1 MSIPK
6 DVKETY
12 YCYHCGEECK
22 DSTISINEK
31 IFCCSGCKTV
41 YEILNESNLCN
52 YYSTEQS
59 PGKTPKEFKSKDYDY
74 LDDENIIRQLNNYT
88 DDKISI
94 VTFTIPQMHCSSCI
108 WLLENLYKLNE
119 GISHSEV
126 DFLKKELTVRYN
138 HNKISLK
145 NLVQLISSIGYEP
158 QIQLD
163 ILEKKRDRA
172 SNKKL
177 YYKLGIAAFCFGNIM
192 LFSFPEYL
200 SIDVSD
206 IFFKRF
212 FGYLNLILA
221 LPVFF
226 YSSSEYFISAY
237 KGLKKKIVNIDFPV
251 SIGIIVLFLRSS
263 IEILTHS
270 GAGYFDSMTG
280 LVFFL
285 LIGKLFQQKT
295 YQSLN
300 FERNYKSYFPLSV
313 SVKKNYRQM
322 SKPVSELVVGD
333 RIVVRNDE
341 IIPADSILFSGAGNI
356 DYSFVTGESKP
367 VNKVMGEF
375 IYAGGRQRGESL
387 ELEVV
392 KEVSQSYLTQLWNN
406 NTFKKKEE
414 SDFTALSNLI
424 SKYFTA
430 VVLLIAL
437 ISSAF
442 WVPVNFG
449 IALNVFTAVLIVACP
464 CALALSTPFTLGN
477 TLRIFG
483 KNKFYL
489 KNTTS
494 IEEMAKVDEIVFD
507 KTGTLTK
514 INSSEINYVGK
525 ELDDFEQEIVKSLAG
540 NSNHP
545 LSRKIYSFLKG
556 KEKFAVS
563 LFKEKTGKGIEG
575 VILGNKVKVGSV
587 EYVSN
592 LENSDSVFEPKKDFG
607 TRVYLSLN
615 NKVVGY
621 FNFSTE
627 YRKGIKELL
636 KNLSADYSISLLSGD
651 NDSEKDKLIEYF
663 GKETG
668 LFFQRSPQSKL
679 DFVKDLQNIGRKT
692 LMVGDGLNDAG
703 ALAQSNVGIAVTEDT
718 NNFSPACDAILEADK
733 IDKLFDFIKF
743 SKTSVKIILV
753 SFIISFFYNLIGLGF
768 AVMGLLSPIVAAILM
783 PVSSISVVV
792 FATISTNLLA
802 KKRGLLS
809 L

>member
-1 MSIPK
+1 MSISK
-6 DVKETY
+6 DVKEKT

-22 DSTISINEK
+22 DLSNAINEK
-31 IFCCSGCKTV
+31 VFCCNGCRTV
-41 YEILNESNLCN
+41 FEILNKKNLCS
-52 YYSTEQS
+52 YYTIEQA
-59 PGKTPKEFKSKDYDY
+59 PGKSPKEFESKEYDY
-74 LDDENIIRQLNNYT
+74 LDDEKIIKQLNNYT

-94 VTFTIPQMHCSSCI
+94 AAFTIPQMHCSSCI
-108 WLLENLYKLNE
+108 WLLENLYKLND
-119 GISHSEV
+119 GIIHSEV
-126 DFLKKELTVRYN
+126 DFLKKELTVRYS
-138 HNKISLK
+138 HKKISIK
-145 NLVQLISSIGYEP
+145 ELVWLLSSIGYEP

-163 ILEKKRDRA
+163 VLEKKRDKA

-200 SIDVSD
+200 SIDASD
-206 IFFKRF
+206 IFFRRF

-226 YSSSEYFISAY
+226 YSSSDYFISAY
-237 KGLKKKIVNIDFPV
+237 QGLKKKIINIDFPI
-251 SIGIIVLFLRSS
+251 SLGILVLFLRSTV
-263 IEILTHS
+263 EVLTHS

-300 FERNYKSYFPLSV
+300 FERNYKSYFPLSI
-313 SVKKNYRQM
+313 SVKKNNKQI
-322 SKPVSELVVGD
+322 SKPVSDLVVGD
-333 RIVVRNDE
+333 RIVVRNNE
-341 IIPADSILFSGAGNI
+341 IIPADSILFYGNGNI

-367 VNKVMGEF
+367 VNKVMGEL
-375 IYAGGRQRGESL
+375 IYAGGRQLGESL

-406 NTFKKKEE
+406 NVFGKKKK

-424 SKYFTA
+424 SKYFTS
-430 VVLLIAL
+430 VVLFIAV
-437 ISSAF
+437 ISSSIWLTMDF
-442 WVPVNFG
+442 N

-483 KNKFYL
+483 KNRFYL
-489 KNTTS
+489 KNTAS
-494 IEEMAKVDEIVFD
+494 IERMAKIDKIVFD

-514 INSSEINYVGK
+514 INSSEIKYVGK
-525 ELDDFEQEIVKSLAG
+525 ELNDFEQEIIKSLVG

-556 KEKFAVS
+556 KEKFEIEQ
-563 LFKEKTGKGIEG
+563 FIEKTGEGIEG
-575 VILGNKVKVGSV
+575 IIFGNKIKIGSIN
-587 EYVSN
+587 YVSGRK
-592 LENSDSVFEPKKDFG
+592 SDVSSFELKKSYG

-615 NKVVGY
+615 NLVLGY
-621 FNFSTE
+621 FNFSAE
-627 YRKGIKELL
+627 YRTGIKELL
-636 KNLSADYSISLLSGD
+636 KELSDIYSISLLSGD
-651 NDSEKDKLIEYF
+651 NDSEKEKLAEYF
-663 GKETG
+663 GSGTSL
-668 LFFQRSPQSKL
+668 LFQQSPQDKL
-679 DFVKDLQNIGRKT
+679 EFIKNLQAEEKKI

-718 NNFSPACDAILEADK
+718 NNFSPACDAILEASNLR
-733 IDKLFDFIKF
+733 KLYDFIKF

-753 SFIISFFYNLIGLGF
+753 SFLISFVYNLAGLSF
-768 AVMGLLSPIVAAILM
+768 AVMGLLSPIIAAILM
-783 PVSSISVVV
+783 PVSSISVVI
-792 FATISTNLLA
+792 FATLSTNLIA
-802 KKRGLLS
+802 KKRGLIS

>member
-1 MSIPK
+1 MSFSQDI
-6 DVKETY
+6 KEKL

-22 DSTISINEK
+22 DSSIAINEK
-31 IFCCSGCKTV
+31 IFCCTGCKTV
-41 YEILNESNLCN
+41 YEILNKSNLCT
-52 YYSTEQS
+52 YYSIEQS
-59 PGKTPKEFKSKDYDY
+59 PGKSPKEFESKEYDY
-74 LDDENIIRQLNNYT
+74 LDDEKIIKQLNNYT

-94 VTFTIPQMHCSSCI
+94 ATFRIPQMHCSSCI
-108 WLLENLYKLNE
+108 WLLENLYKLND
-119 GISHSEV
+119 GINHSEV

-138 HNKISLK
+138 HDKVSLK
-145 NLVQLISSIGYEP
+145 KLVQLLASIGYEP

-163 ILEKKRDRA
+163 VLEKKREKA

-226 YSSSEYFISAY
+226 YSSSDYFISAY
-237 KGLKKKIVNIDFPV
+237 KGLKKKIINIDFPV
-251 SIGIIVLFLRSS
+251 SLGILVLFLRSA

-313 SVKKNYRQM
+313 SIKKNNGQI
-322 SKPVSELVVGD
+322 SKPVSDLVVGD
-333 RIVVRNDE
+333 RIIVRNNE
-341 IIPADSILFSGAGNI
+341 IIPADSILFYGNGNI

-367 VNKVMGEF
+367 VNKVMGEL
-375 IYAGGRQRGESL
+375 IYAGGKQLGETV

-406 NTFKKKEE
+406 TAFKKKEE
-414 SDFTALSNLI
+414 SDFTAISNLI

-430 VVLLIAL
+430 IVLFIAAV
-437 ISSAF
+437 SSAIWF
-442 WVPVNFG
+442 TVNLG

-489 KNTTS
+489 KNTAS
-494 IEEMAKVDEIVFD
+494 IEGMAKINEIVFD

-514 INSSEINYVGK
+514 INSSKITYVGK
-525 ELDDFEQEIVKSLAG
+525 ELNNFEQEIVKSLVG

-545 LSRKIYSFLKG
+545 LSRKIYSFLNG
-556 KEKFAVS
+556 KEKFDVEQ
-563 LFKEKTGKGIEG
+563 FKEKTGAGIEG
-575 VILGNKVKVGSV
+575 IIFGNKIKIGSID
-587 EYVSN
+587 YVSSPRN
-592 LENSDSVFEPKKDFG
+592 DVSSSEQKKSFG

-615 NKVVGY
+615 NQVIGY

-627 YRKGIKELL
+627 YRGGIKELL
-636 KNLSADYSISLLSGD
+636 KNLSGNYSISLLSGD
-651 NDSEKDKLIEYF
+651 NDSEKEKLIEYF
-663 GKETG
+663 GEETR
-668 LFFQRSPQSKL
+668 LFFQQSPQNKL
-679 DFVKDLQNIGRKT
+679 DFIKNLQSGDKKI

-703 ALAQSNVGIAVTEDT
+703 ALAQSDVGVAVTEDT
-718 NNFSPACDAILEADK
+718 NNFSPACDAILEASD
-733 IDKLFDFIKF
+733 IQKLYKFIKF
-743 SKTSVKIILV
+743 SKTSIKIILISFLI
-753 SFIISFFYNLIGLGF
+753 SFIYNLVGLSF

-792 FATISTNLLA
+792 FATLSTNLLA
-802 KKRGLLS
+802 KKRGLIS

>member
-1 MSIPK
+1 MSISK
-6 DVKETY
+6 DVKAKF

-22 DSTISINEK
+22 DSNISINEK
-31 IFCCSGCKTV
+31 IFCCNGCKTV
-41 YEILNESNLCN
+41 YEILNKSNLCN
-52 YYSTEQS
+52 YYSIDQT
-59 PGKTPKEFKSKDYDY
+59 PGKSPKEFESREFDY
-74 LDDENIIRQLNNYT
+74 LDDEKIIKQLNNYI

-108 WLLENLYKLNE
+108 WLLENLYKLDE

-145 NLVQLISSIGYEP
+145 KLVQLTSSIGYEP

-163 ILEKKRDRA
+163 VLDKKRDKA

-200 SIDVSD
+200 SINVSD
-206 IFFKRF
+206 VFFKRF
-212 FGYLNLILA
+212 FGCLNLILA
-221 LPVFF
+221 LPVLF

-251 SIGIIVLFLRSS
+251 SLGIIVLFFRST

-280 LVFFL
+280 LVLFL

-313 SVKKNYRQM
+313 SVKKNNKQI
-322 SKPVSELVVGD
+322 SKSVSDLVVGD
-333 RIVVRNDE
+333 RIVVRNNE
-341 IIPADSILFSGAGNI
+341 IIPADSILFSGTGNI

-375 IYAGGRQRGESL
+375 IYAGGRQQGESL

-414 SDFTALSNLI
+414 SDFTALSNHI

-430 VVLLIAL
+430 VVILIAVV
-437 ISSAF
+437 SSAL
-442 WVPVNFG
+442 WLPVNLG

-489 KNTTS
+489 KNTAS

-514 INSSEINYVGK
+514 INSSEIKYVGK
-525 ELDDFEQEIVKSLAG
+525 ELDGFEQEIVKSLVG

-545 LSRKIYSFLKG
+545 LSRKIYSFLEG

-563 LFKEKTGKGIEG
+563 QFNEKTGEGIEG
-575 VILGNKVKVGSV
+575 IILGNKIKVGSID
-587 EYVSN
+587 YVSSIGN
-592 LENSDSVFEPKKDFG
+592 NDSAFEMKKDLG

-615 NKVVGY
+615 NKVAGY
-621 FNFSTE
+621 FNFSAG

-636 KNLSADYSISLLSGD
+636 KNLSVDFSLNLLSGD
-651 NDSEKDKLIEYF
+651 NDTEKEKLIEYF

-668 LFFQRSPQSKL
+668 LFFQRSPQNKL
-679 DFVKDLQNIGRKT
+679 DFVKNLQGAGKNI

-718 NNFSPACDAILEADK
+718 NNFSPACDAILEADN
-733 IDKLFDFIKF
+733 IDKLFEFIKF
-743 SKTSVKIILV
+743 SKTSVKIILI
-753 SFIISFFYNLIGLGF
+753 SFIISFIYNLAGLGF
-768 AVMGLLSPIVAAILM
+768 AVMGLLSPIVAAVLM

-792 FATISTNLLA
+792 FATITTNLIA
-802 KKRGLLS
+802 KKRGLIS

>member
-1 MSIPK
+1 MSTS
-6 DVKETY
+6 KEIKEKF
-12 YCYHCGEECK
+12 YCFHCGEECK
-22 DSTISINEK
+22 DSNISINEK
-31 IFCCSGCKTV
+31 VFCCTGCKTV
-41 YEILNESNLCN
+41 YEILNQSNLCT
-52 YYSTEQS
+52 YYTIEQT
-59 PGKTPKEFKSKDYDY
+59 PGKSPKDFELKEYDY
-74 LDDENIIRQLNNYT
+74 LDDENIIKQLNNFI

-94 VTFTIPQMHCSSCI
+94 VAFTIPQMHCSSCI

-138 HNKISLK
+138 HEKISLK
-145 NLVQLISSIGYEP
+145 KLVQLLVSIGYEP
-158 QIQLD
+158 RIQLD
-163 ILEKKRDRA
+163 VIEKKSNKA

-200 SIDVSD
+200 SINVSD

-237 KGLKKKIVNIDFPV
+237 KGLKKKIINIDFPV
-251 SIGIIVLFLRSS
+251 SLGILVLFLRSAV
-263 IEILTHS
+263 EILTHS

-313 SVKKNYRQM
+313 SVKRNNEHV
-322 SKPVSELVVGD
+322 SKPVSDLVVGD
-333 RIVVRNDE
+333 RIVVRNNE
-341 IIPADSILFSGAGNI
+341 IIPADSILFSGSGNI

-367 VNKVMGEF
+367 VNKVMGEL
-375 IYAGGRQRGESL
+375 IYAGGRQLGESL
-387 ELEVV
+387 ELEVI

-424 SKYFTA
+424 SKYFTV
-430 VVLLIAL
+430 VVLLIAA
-437 ISSAF
+437 ISSAI
-442 WVPVNFG
+442 WLPVNFG

-489 KNTTS
+489 KNTAS
-494 IEEMAKVDEIVFD
+494 IEELAKVDEIVFD

-514 INSSEINYVGK
+514 INSTEISYTGK
-525 ELDDFEQEIVKSLAG
+525 ELNDFEQEMIKALVG

-556 KEKFAVS
+556 KEKFDIDR
-563 LFKEKTGKGIEG
+563 FDEKTGEGIEG
-575 VILGNKVKVGSV
+575 IILGNKIKVGAKA
-587 EYVSN
+587 YVSDKE
-592 LENSDSVFEPKKDFG
+592 LADFSFEQNNNYG

-615 NKVVGY
+615 NQVTGY
-621 FNFSTE
+621 FSFSTE

-636 KNLSADYSISLLSGD
+636 KNISAKYSISLLSGD
-651 NDSEKDKLIEYF
+651 NDSEKDKLTEFF
-663 GKETG
+663 GKEAR
-668 LFFQRSPQSKL
+668 LFFRHSPQSKL
-679 DFVKDLQNIGRKT
+679 DFVKNIQDSGRKI

-718 NNFSPACDAILEADK
+718 NNFSPACDAILEASS
-733 IDKLFDFIKF
+733 INRLYDFIKF
-743 SKTSVKIILV
+743 SRTSINIILISFLI
-753 SFIISFFYNLIGLGF
+753 SFIYNLVGLSF
-768 AVMGLLSPIVAAILM
+768 AVMGLLSPIVAAVLM

-792 FATISTNLLA
+792 FATLSTNLLA
-802 KKRGLLS
+802 KKRGLIS

>member
-1 MSIPK
+1 MSISK
-6 DVKETY
+6 DVKEKF

-22 DSTISINEK
+22 DSNIAINEK
-31 IFCCSGCKTV
+31 VFCCTGCKTV
-41 YEILNESNLCN
+41 YEILNKSNLCN
-52 YYSTEQS
+52 YYSIEQS
-59 PGKTPKEFKSKDYDY
+59 PGKSVKDFESKEYDY
-74 LDDENIIRQLNNYT
+74 LDDANIIKQLNNYI

-108 WLLENLYKLNE
+108 WLLENLYKLNN

-138 HNKISLK
+138 QNKISLK
-145 NLVQLISSIGYEP
+145 KLVQLLSSIGYEP

-163 ILEKKRDRA
+163 ALEKKRDKA

-226 YSSSEYFISAY
+226 YSGSEYFISAY
-237 KGLKKKIVNIDFPV
+237 KGLKKKIINIDFPV
-251 SIGIIVLFLRSS
+251 SLGIIVLFLRSA
-263 IEILTHS
+263 IEVLTHS

-313 SVKKNYRQM
+313 SVKKINKLM
-322 SKPVSELVVGD
+322 SKPVSDLVVGD
-333 RIVVRNDE
+333 RIVVRNNE
-341 IIPADSILFSGAGNI
+341 IIPADSILFNGTGNI

-367 VNKVMGEF
+367 VNKVMGEL

-430 VVLLIAL
+430 VVLLIAV
-437 ISSAF
+437 ISSAI
-442 WVPVNFG
+442 WLPVNFG

-514 INSSEINYVGK
+514 INSSEISYAGQ
-525 ELDDFEQEIVKSLAG
+525 ELNDFEQEIIKALVG

-545 LSRKIYSFLKG
+545 LSRKIYYFLKG
-556 KEKFAVS
+556 KEKFDIEQ
-563 LFKEKTGKGIEG
+563 FNEKTGEGIEG
-575 VILGNKVKVGSV
+575 VILGNRIKVGSID
-587 EYVSN
+587 YVSN
-592 LENSDSVFEPKKDFG
+592 KEDDGSSFERKNNFG

-615 NKVVGY
+615 NKVIGY
-621 FNFSTE
+621 FSFSTE

-636 KNLSADYSISLLSGD
+636 KNLSAEYSMNLLSGD
-651 NDSEKDKLIEYF
+651 NDSEKERLIEYF

-679 DFVKDLQNIGRKT
+679 DFVKNLQDAGKKI

-703 ALAQSNVGIAVTEDT
+703 ALAQSKVGVAVTEDT
-718 NNFSPACDAILEADK
+718 NNFSPACDAILEASD
-733 IDKLFDFIKF
+733 IHKLYDFIKF
-743 SKTSVKIILV
+743 SKTSIRIILV
-753 SFIISFFYNLIGLGF
+753 SFIISFIYNLVGLSF

-792 FATISTNLLA
+792 FATLSTNLLA
-802 KKRGLLS
+802 KKRGLIS

>member
-1 MSIPK
+1 LSVSK
-6 DVKETY
+6 DVKEKY

-22 DSTISINEK
+22 DSNIAIDEK
-31 IFCCSGCKTV
+31 IFCCNGCKTV
-41 YEILNESNLCN
+41 YEILNKSNLCD
-52 YYSTEQS
+52 YYAIEQT
-59 PGKTPKEFKSKDYDY
+59 PGKSPKEFESKEYDY
-74 LDDENIIRQLNNYT
+74 LDDENIIKQLNNYI

-94 VTFTIPQMHCSSCI
+94 VVFTIPQMHCSSCI

-145 NLVQLISSIGYEP
+145 KLVQLISSIGYEP
-158 QIQLD
+158 RIQLD
-163 ILEKKRDRA
+163 ILEKKTNKE

-177 YYKLGIAAFCFGNIM
+177 YYKIGIAAFCFGNIM

-251 SIGIIVLFLRSS
+251 SLGIIVLFLRST

-313 SVKKNYRQM
+313 SVKKNNMQI
-322 SKPVSELVVGD
+322 SKPVSDLVIGD
-333 RIVVRNDE
+333 RIVVRNNE
-341 IIPADSILFSGAGNI
+341 IIPADSILFSGTGNI

-367 VNKVMGEF
+367 VSKVMGEF

-414 SDFTALSNLI
+414 SDFTALSNHI

-430 VVLLIAL
+430 VVLFIAA

-489 KNTTS
+489 KNTVS
-494 IEEMAKVDEIVFD
+494 IEDMAKVDEIVFD
-507 KTGTLTK
+507 KTGTITK
-514 INSSEINYVGK
+514 INSSEINYIGK
-525 ELDDFEQEIVKSLAG
+525 ELDEFEQEIIRSLVG

-545 LSRKIYSFLKG
+545 LSRKIYFFLKG
-556 KEKFAVS
+556 KEKFAVNQ
-563 LFKEKTGKGIEG
+563 FNEITGKGIEG
-575 VILGNKVKVGSV
+575 TVLGNSIKLGSIDF
-587 EYVSN
+587 VSGE
-592 LENSDSVFEPKKDFG
+592 ENNDFEFELKKNFG
-607 TRVYLSLN
+607 TRVYLSMN
-615 NKVVGY
+615 SKVVGY

-636 KNLSADYSISLLSGD
+636 KKLLAEFSVNLLSGD
-651 NDSEKDKLIEYF
+651 NDSEKEKLTDYF
-663 GKETG
+663 GKEAG
-668 LFFQRSPQSKL
+668 LYFQRSPQSKL
-679 DFVKDLQNIGRKT
+679 DFIKNLQDKGKKI

-718 NNFSPACDAILEADK
+718 NNFSPACDAILEADS
-733 IDKLFDFIKF
+733 IDKLSDFISF
-743 SKTSVKIILV
+743 SKTSIKIILV
-753 SFIISFFYNLIGLGF
+753 SFIISFIYNLVGLGF
-768 AVMGLLSPIVAAILM
+768 AVMGLLSPIVAAVLM

>member
-1 MSIPK
+1 MSISK
-6 DVKETY
+6 DVKEKY

-22 DSTISINEK
+22 DLNISINEK
-31 IFCCSGCKTV
+31 IFCCNGCKTV
-41 YEILNESNLCN
+41 FEILNKNDLCN
-52 YYSTEQS
+52 YYSIDQT
-59 PGKTPKEFKSKDYDY
+59 PGKSPKEFESKEFDY
-74 LDDENIIRQLNNYT
+74 LDDEKLIKQLNNYI

-126 DFLKKELTVRYN
+126 EFLKKELTVRYN
-138 HNKISLK
+138 HNIISLK
-145 NLVQLISSIGYEP
+145 KLVQLISSIGYEP

-163 ILEKKRDRA
+163 VLEKKSNKA

-200 SIDVSD
+200 SIDISD
-206 IFFKRF
+206 MFFKRF

-251 SIGIIVLFLRSS
+251 SLGIIVLFLRSTV
-263 IEILTHS
+263 EILTHS

-300 FERNYKSYFPLSV
+300 FDRNYKSYFPLSV
-313 SVKKNYRQM
+313 SVKKNNKQI
-322 SKPVSELVVGD
+322 SKPVSDLVVGD
-333 RIVVRNDE
+333 RIVVRNNE
-341 IIPADSILFSGAGNI
+341 IIPADSILFGGTGNI

-375 IYAGGRQRGESL
+375 IYAGGRQRGELL

-406 NTFKKKEE
+406 KTFKKKEE
-414 SDFTALSNLI
+414 SDFTALSNHI

-430 VVLLIAL
+430 VVLLIAVV
-437 ISSAF
+437 SSAF
-442 WVPVNFG
+442 WIPVNFG

-494 IEEMAKVDEIVFD
+494 IEKMAKVNEIVFD
-507 KTGTLTK
+507 KTGTLTR
-514 INSSEINYVGK
+514 INSSEIEYIGK
-525 ELDDFEQEIVKSLAG
+525 ELDDFEQEIVRSLVG

-556 KEKFAVS
+556 KEKFAVNQ
-563 LFKEKTGKGIEG
+563 FNEKTGKGIEG
-575 VILGNKVKVGSV
+575 TILGNKIKVGSIDFVSGV
-587 EYVSN
+587 EN
-592 LENSDSVFEPKKDFG
+592 NDPVFEPKNNFG

-615 NKVVGY
+615 NKVIGY

-636 KNLSADYSISLLSGD
+636 KNLSAEFSISLLSGD
-651 NDSEKDKLIEYF
+651 NDSEKDKLTEYF
-663 GKETG
+663 GKEAG

-679 DFVKDLQNIGRKT
+679 NFVKNLQDNGKKI

-703 ALAQSNVGIAVTEDT
+703 ALAQSDVGIAVTEDT
-718 NNFSPACDAILEADK
+718 NNFSPACDAILEASN
-733 IDKLFDFIKF
+733 IDLLYNFINF
-743 SKTSVKIILV
+743 SKISIKIILV
-753 SFIISFFYNLIGLGF
+753 SFIISFIYNLAGLSF

-802 KKRGLLS
+802 KKRGLIS

>member
-1 MSIPK
+1 LSFS
-6 DVKETY
+6 KEIKEKSF
-12 YCYHCGEECK
+12 CYHCGEECK
-22 DSTISINEK
+22 DTVITADEK
-31 IFCCSGCKTV
+31 IFCCGGCKTV
-41 YEILNESNLCN
+41 YEILNKNNLCN
-52 YYSTEQS
+52 YYSIEQT
-59 PGKTPKEFKSKDYDY
+59 PGKSPKEFESKEFDY
-74 LDDENIIRQLNNYT
+74 LDDENIIKQLNNYI
-88 DDKISI
+88 DEKISI

-108 WLLENLYKLNE
+108 WLLENLYKISE

-138 HNKISLK
+138 HNQLSLK
-145 NLVQLISSIGYEP
+145 KLVQMLASIGYEP

-163 ILEKKRDRA
+163 ILEKKKDIA

-200 SIDVSD
+200 SINLSD
-206 IFFKRF
+206 IFLKRL

-221 LPVFF
+221 LPVLF
-226 YSSSEYFISAY
+226 YSSSDYFISAY
-237 KGLKKKIVNIDFPV
+237 KGLKKKIINIDFPL
-251 SIGIIVLFLRSS
+251 SLGIIVLFLRSS

-313 SVKKNYRQM
+313 TVKKNNKQM
-322 SKPVSELVVGD
+322 SKPVSDLAVGE
-333 RIVVRNDE
+333 RIVVRNNE
-341 IIPADSILFSGAGNI
+341 IIPADSILFSGTGNI

-367 VNKVMGEF
+367 VNKVMGEL
-375 IYAGGRQRGESL
+375 IYAGGRQLGECL

-414 SDFTALSNLI
+414 SDFTALSNII
-424 SKYFTA
+424 SKYFTIA
-430 VVLLIAL
+430 VLIIAFV
-437 ISSAF
+437 SSAF
-442 WVPVNFG
+442 WITANLT

-477 TLRIFG
+477 ALRIFG

-489 KNTTS
+489 KNTSS
-494 IEEMAKVDEIVFD
+494 IEELARVDEIVFD

-514 INSSEINYVGK
+514 INSSEINYSGR
-525 ELDDFEQEIVKSLAG
+525 ELNDFQQEIIKFLVR

-545 LSRKIYSFLKG
+545 LSRKIYTFLKG
-556 KEKFAVS
+556 EEKFHVDQ
-563 LFKEKTGKGIEG
+563 FYEKTGHGIEG
-575 VILGNKVKVGSV
+575 IILGNKIKLGSMD
-587 EYVSN
+587 YVYSRDKKSSSFEGK
-592 LENSDSVFEPKKDFG
+592 ENPG
-607 TRVYLSLN
+607 TRVYLSLDD
-615 NKVVGY
+615 KVVGY

-636 KNLSADYSISLLSGD
+636 KNLSSKYSINLLSGD
-651 NDSEKDKLIEYF
+651 NDSEKEKLIEYF
-663 GKETG
+663 GKEAR
-668 LFFQRSPQSKL
+668 LFFKRSPQDKL
-679 DFVKDLQNIGRKT
+679 YFINNLQAAGKKI
-692 LMVGDGLNDAG
+692 LMIGDGLNDAG
-703 ALAQSNVGIAVTEDT
+703 ALAQSKVGIAVTEDISS
-718 NNFSPACDAILEADK
+718 FSPACDAILDASN
-733 IDKLFDFIKF
+733 IHKLYDFIKF
-743 SKTSVKIILV
+743 SKSSLKIILV
-753 SFIISFFYNLIGLGF
+753 SFTISFIYNLAGLSF
-768 AVMGLLSPIVAAILM
+768 AVMGMLSPIIAAILM
-783 PVSSISVVV
+783 PLSSISVVL
-792 FATISTNLLA
+792 FATLSTNFLA
-802 KKRGLLS
+802 KKRGLIS